1 MITMNELIPKRTPFG
16 HGWSISIYLSIYLP
30 NAFTTD
36 TALGRCHETVIRVT
50 HFSFQKGISY
60 FAYVKDHFHNLRFF
74 GILEQDELGTT
85 LGNHQEVI

>member
-1 MITMNELIPKRTPFG
+1 MNELIPKRTPFG